1 MVMVVM
7 VVTVAVVAK
16 EESYEAFALVY
27 SLVY

>member
-16 EESYEAFALVY
+16 EESYEDFALVY
-27 SLVY
+27 LLVY